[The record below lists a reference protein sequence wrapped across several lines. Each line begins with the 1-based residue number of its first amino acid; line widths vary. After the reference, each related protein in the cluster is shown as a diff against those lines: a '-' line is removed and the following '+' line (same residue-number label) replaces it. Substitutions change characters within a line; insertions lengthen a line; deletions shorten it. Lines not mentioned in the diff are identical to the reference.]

1 MPCRTPFRT
10 IFAATGMAVIAFC
23 AGAASATASIVP
35 TPDRG
40 PETRRAART
49 LARAIVA
56 DPSII
61 RRAAFSV
68 LPPGGN
74 PAAVSTTPLARFPR
88 AGDSFGILST
98 GNATDAAKPN
108 TAPDTSTTLNGPFL
122 RGARDVTIFK
132 IKFKAPKGANCLS
145 IRFRFLSEEFP
156 EFKDSEFNDGFIAE
170 LDKSTWK
177 AASNDDPTIVA
188 PRNFAVGSNGQRVSV
203 NRTSAAAV
211 KAKRAKGTTYDAA
224 TRLLRASTPVGS
236 GSVHTVYFSIFDQ
249 GDRLY
254 DSSVFL
260 DRMTVDK
267 QSSCK
272 SGIVGA

>member
-1 MPCRTPFRT
+1 MRCRTPIRT
-10 IFAATGMAVIAFC
+10 IAAATGMTAIALS
-23 AGAASATASIVP
+23 AGAASASAAIVP

-40 PETRRAART
+40 PELRRAAKT

-56 DPSII
+56 DPRII

-88 AGDSFGILST
+88 AGDSFGMLST
-98 GNATDAAKPN
+98 GDATVAGNPN
-108 TAPDTSTTLNGPFL
+108 SAPDTSTATNGPFL

-132 IKFKAPKGANCLS
+132 IKFKRPKGANCLS

-170 LDKSTWK
+170 LDKSTWR
-177 AASNDDPTIVA
+177 AASNEDPTVMA
-188 PRNFAVGSNGQRVSV
+188 PRNFAIGSNGQRVSV
-203 NRTSAAAV
+203 NRTSPATV

-224 TRLLRASTPVGS
+224 TRLLRASAPVGG

-254 DSSVFL
+254 DSAVFL

-267 QSSCK
+267 QSNCK